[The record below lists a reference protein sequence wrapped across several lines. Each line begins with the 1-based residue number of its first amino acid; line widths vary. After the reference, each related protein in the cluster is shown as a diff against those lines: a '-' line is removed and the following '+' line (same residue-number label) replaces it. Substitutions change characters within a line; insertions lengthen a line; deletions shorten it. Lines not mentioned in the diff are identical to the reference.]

1 MTREDTQ
8 KLLMAISALYPNFTV
23 NNKTLTVDAWFW
35 VLEPYPAA
43 AVKAALDIYV
53 KTNNTGFA
61 PSASQ
66 LIGCMHAPAE
76 NNQLSEGEAWALV
89 KKGIAD
95 GNYHSEERYNE
106 LPPLVQRAVGGAE
119 MLRQWAQTDSTQ
131 VNTVIMSNF
140 QRTYK
145 AILAKD
151 DFNNKVPEQL
161 AQVVHNV
168 TAALEAHDD

>member
-1 MTREDTQ
+1 
-8 KLLMAISALYPNFTV
+8 
-23 NNKTLTVDAWFW
+23 
-35 VLEPYPAA
+35 
-43 AVKAALDIYV
+43 
-53 KTNNTGFA
+53 
-61 PSASQ
+61 
-66 LIGCMHAPAE
+66 MHAPAE